1 MNTQELQRRIAL
13 YDDEAAY
20 RELFDR
26 FYKPL
31 LQFAT
36 AFTRSREAAEEA
48 VSDVFI
54 NIWERRHQ
62 LDSIDNLPVYLYV
75 STRNASL
82 KHLLKQQ
89 KRSSVPL
96 DDLVM
101 EPESPAPDPEQTLL
115 TAEMALQL
123 QQAIQ
128 QLPPRCK
135 IVFKLIREDGL
146 RYKEVAQILN
156 ISVKTIDNQ
165 LAIALQKIGTA
176 LKMKLKKSTK
186 D

>member
-1 MNTQELQRRIAL
+1 MTTQELQRRIAL

-20 RELFDR
+20 RELFNR

-36 AFTRSREAAEEA
+36 AFTKSAEAAEEA

-54 NIWERRHQ
+54 NIWERRRQ
-62 LDSIDNLPVYLYV
+62 LDAIENLKVYLYV

-82 KHLLKQQ
+82 KYLLKQQ
-89 KRSSVPL
+89 KQASVSL

-101 EPESPAPDPEQTLL
+101 EPESPAPDPEQALL
-115 TAEMALQL
+115 TAEMAAQA

-135 IVFKLIREDGL
+135 LVFKLIREDGL

-176 LKMKLKKSTK
+176 LKMNLKKTIK

>member
-1 MNTQELQRRIAL
+1 MTTQELQRRIAL

-26 FYKPL
+26 YYKPL

-36 AFTRSREAAEEA
+36 AFTKSKEAAEEA

-54 NIWERRHQ
+54 SIWERRRQ
-62 LDSIDNLPVYLYV
+62 LDDIDNLKVYLYV
-75 STRNASL
+75 SARNAAL
-82 KHLLKQQ
+82 KYLLKQQ
-89 KRSSVPL
+89 KQTSVAL

-101 EPESPAPDPEQTLL
+101 EPESPAPDPEQVLL
-115 TAEMALQL
+115 TAEMAAQV
-123 QQAIQ
+123 QRAIQ

-135 IVFKLIREDGL
+135 LVFKLIREDGL

-165 LAIALQKIGTA
+165 LAIALQKIGA
-176 LKMKLKKSTK
+176 SLKMKWKKTTK